1 MRPDDYTVLQ
11 GWMYALP
18 LTEKQRLV
26 YALIYGYS
34 RDGRSRMRA
43 TAAYLA
49 EWLEC
54 TPRHAQKIVRA
65 LEDKGLIAHEVVPT
79 KTGCVS
85 EFWVLMEHEKTEKK
99 KINWNGKPRR
109 GYGLE
114 DVRGYGLGIATPY
127 TGSNNI
133 NNPGCGKNIERS
145 RAKETTTTGFLF
157 EQNESGLAPG
167 NPCVLPLPFD
177 EEYFV
182 EAWKKLLRQ
191 PKWAEK
197 TPEALEIVLRR
208 FDETGDPILSAF
220 CCLKAIEKGWSTI
233 SDPSDIGL
241 KDQDQLTAYAD
252 SLHAQEEG
260 AAA

>member
-18 LTEKQRLV
+18 LTEKQRIV

-43 TAAYLA
+43 TDAYLA

-54 TPRHAQKIVRA
+54 TTRHAQKIVRA

-85 EFWVLMEHEKTEKK
+85 EFWCLMAHEKTEKK

-114 DVRGYGLGIATPY
+114 DVRGYGLGDATPY
-127 TGSNNI
+127 TGSNNNI
-133 NNPGCGKNIERS
+133 NNPGCGKNIARS
-145 RAKETTTTGFLF
+145 RAKTTTTGDLF
-157 EQNESGLAPG
+157 KDENTGLSPVA
-167 NPCVLPLPFD
+167 LAFTED
-177 EEYFV
+177 YFA
-182 EAWKKLLRQ
+182 EAWAKLLRQ
-191 PKWAEK
+191 PKWADK
-197 TPEALEIVLRR
+197 TPEALEIVMQR
-208 FDETGDPILSAF
+208 FAETGDPVLCSF
-220 CCLKAIEKGWSTI
+220 CCLKAIERGWATI
-233 SDPSDIGL
+233 ADPSDIGL
-241 KDQDQLTAYAD
+241 KDQDQLTAYAEKIQ
-252 SLHAQEEG
+252 AQEEG
-260 AAA
+260 AEK